1 MRQSPISK
9 PLARCQ
15 RRRRQG
21 SDKRQRDAI
30 EAFARRAGYE
40 LAGEFYDPAE
50 SGPDPMVSGPNPI
63 ETRPGFA
70 ELLSRIE
77 GNGAFTTGNAI
88 GMNRAVS
95 LAARAAASNRSI

>member
-1 MRQSPISK
+1 MT
-9 PLARCQ
+9 Q
-15 RRRRQG
+15 R
-21 SDKRQRDAI
+21 DKRQRDAI

-40 LAGEFYDPAE
+40 LAGEFYDPAV
-50 SGPDPMVSGPNPI
+50 SSPDPI

-77 GNGAFTTGNAI
+77 GNGAFTTGNVI

>member
-1 MRQSPISK
+1 
-9 PLARCQ
+9 
-15 RRRRQG
+15 
-21 SDKRQRDAI
+21 
-30 EAFARRAGYE
+30 
-40 LAGEFYDPAE
+40 
-50 SGPDPMVSGPNPI
+50 MVSGPNPI

-95 LAARAAASNRSI
+95 LVARAAASNRSI

>member
-1 MRQSPISK
+1 MT
-9 PLARCQ
+9 Q
-15 RRRRQG
+15 R
-21 SDKRQRDAI
+21 DKRQRDAI

-40 LAGEFYDPAE
+40 LAGAFYDPAV
-50 SGPDPMVSGPNPI
+50 SSPDPI

-77 GNGAFTTGNAI
+77 GNGAFTTGNVI